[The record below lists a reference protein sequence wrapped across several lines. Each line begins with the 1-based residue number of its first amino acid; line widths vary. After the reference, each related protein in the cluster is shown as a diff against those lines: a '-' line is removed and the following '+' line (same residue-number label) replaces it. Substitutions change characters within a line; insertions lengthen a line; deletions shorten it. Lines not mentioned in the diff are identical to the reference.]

1 MSANVTAIA
10 GEIAEAVA
18 SIRRTGSLL
27 ARLRRRGACA
37 RHDAPLPD
45 AAAGSE
51 ASAARASVPVAR
63 HVTSPGAR
71 RLACELPIAP
81 ILAAP
86 QPGRQLPAAAVAGA
100 GVPPTSAP
108 AARRRVSS
116 AGATQLSCKMPP
128 AAALAASRPR
138 SPLVAAAVGVAIAIA
153 SGCAVGPKY
162 AKPDPLPPVAAAAPG
177 AEPQAQA
184 VPSSFTEGVD
194 WKAAL
199 PGDQA
204 LRGAWWEVF
213 NDADLN
219 ALEQRISV
227 SNQTL
232 KAAEARFRQAR
243 ALVRV
248 NRAAQFPTVRAT
260 PSIGDARLSSNRP
273 NAPASVA
280 NGNSGDFVLAG
291 DVSYEVDVW
300 GRVRKTV
307 EAATATAQ
315 ASAADLETVS
325 LSLHAELALNYLS
338 LRSLDAQQKL
348 LDENV
353 AAFER
358 ALELTQNRYKGGI
371 ASGSDVAQA
380 RTQLETTR
388 AQAVDVGV
396 ARSQFEHAIAILVG
410 QTPET
415 FKLAAKPLDTPPPG
429 IPVGVPSALL
439 ERRPDIASAE
449 RRVAEAN
456 AQIGIART
464 AFFPTLLL
472 GARAGFESASI
483 ADWFNWPSRLWSIG
497 PSAVQTIFDGGR
509 RRALSDAAQA
519 SYDATVATYR
529 DTVLNAFGDVEDGLA
544 ALRILEHEADVQQA
558 AVDAAQES
566 LMHAENRYK
575 GGLAN
580 YLEVTTAQNIALN
593 NQRTAV
599 GLLQRRMTATVLLIK
614 SLGGGWDVSQL
625 PTNFTDASAASAAR
639 GSAAAGA
646 ARSATP

>member
-1 MSANVTAIA
+1 MKSDVSR
-10 GEIAEAVA
+10 A
-18 SIRRTGSLL
+18 SSG
-27 ARLRRRGACA
+27 
-37 RHDAPLPD
+37 
-45 AAAGSE
+45 AAAGPARVGL
-51 ASAARASVPVAR
+51 ASGIDRAAASQQPVVSGMLSARAVDSR
-63 HVTSPGAR
+63 SG
-71 RLACELPIAP
+71 LFE
-81 ILAAP
+81 AAFSRP
-86 QPGRQLPAAAVAGA
+86 RP
-100 GVPPTSAP
+100 
-108 AARRRVSS
+108 ARRRMRAPLAS
-116 AGATQLSCKMPP
+116 ATLI
-128 AAALAASRPR
+128 ASV
-138 SPLVAAAVGVAIAIA
+138 LVA
-153 SGCAVGPKY
+153 GCAVGPKY
-162 AKPDPLPPVAAAAPG
+162 VKPDALPPAPASAPG
-177 AEPQAQA
+177 GEPQAQA
-184 VPSSFTEGVD
+184 MPSAYSEGEG
-194 WKAAL
+194 WKPAQPA
-199 PGDQA
+199 DQA

-213 NDADLN
+213 NDAELN
-219 ALEQRISV
+219 ALESRISV

-260 PSIGDARLSSNRP
+260 PSLGNQRLSANRP
-273 NAPASVA
+273 NVPPGAATA
-280 NGNSGDFVLAG
+280 NSGDFVLAG

-307 EAATATAQ
+307 EAARAEAQ
-315 ASAADLETVS
+315 ASAADLESVS

-348 LDENV
+348 LDESV
-353 AAFER
+353 TAFER

-388 AQAVDVGV
+388 AQAVDIGV
-396 ARSQFEHAIAILVG
+396 QRAQFEHAIAILVG

-415 FKLAAKPLDTPPPG
+415 LKLAAKPWEQPPPG
-429 IPVGVPSALL
+429 VPVGVPSALL
-439 ERRPDIASAE
+439 ERRPDIAAAE

-472 GARAGFESASI
+472 GARAGFEASSI
-483 ADWFNWPSRLWSIG
+483 GDWFNWPSRLWSIG
-497 PSAVQTIFDGGR
+497 PSAVQTLFDGGR
-509 RRALSDAAQA
+509 RRAVSDAVQA

-529 DTVLNAFGDVEDGLA
+529 DTVLNAFGDVEDGIA
-544 ALRILEHEADVQQA
+544 ALRILEHEAGVQQA

-580 YLEVTTAQNIALN
+580 YLEVTTAQSIALN

-599 GLLQRRMTATVLLIK
+599 GLLQRRMTTTVLLIK
-614 SLGGGWDVSQL
+614 SLGGGWDASQL
-625 PTNFTDASAASAAR
+625 PTDFTSSAAPAASGASAR
-639 GSAAAGA
+639 QTT
-646 ARSATP
+646 ATP

>member
-1 MSANVTAIA
+1 MKTNKRAH
-10 GEIAEAVA
+10 AVA
-18 SIRRTGSLL
+18 
-27 ARLRRRGACA
+27 
-37 RHDAPLPD
+37 
-45 AAAGSE
+45 AG
-51 ASAARASVPVAR
+51 
-63 HVTSPGAR
+63 G
-71 RLACELPIAP
+71 LGL
-81 ILAAP
+81 
-86 QPGRQLPAAAVAGA
+86 
-100 GVPPTSAP
+100 
-108 AARRRVSS
+108 
-116 AGATQLSCKMPP
+116 
-128 AAALAASRPR
+128 ALAAGAM
-138 SPLVAAAVGVAIAIA
+138 LAIA
-153 SGCAVGPKY
+153 GCAVGPKY
-162 AKPDPLPPVAAAAPG
+162 VKPDALPPAPASAPG
-177 AEPQAQA
+177 GEPQAQA
-184 VPSSFTEGVD
+184 MPSSYSEGEG
-194 WKAAL
+194 WKPAQPA
-199 PGDQA
+199 DQV

-213 NDADLN
+213 NDAELS
-219 ALEQRISV
+219 ALESRISV

-260 PSIGDARLSSNRP
+260 PSIGNQRLSANRP
-273 NAPASVA
+273 NVPANA
-280 NGNSGDFVLAG
+280 INGNSGDFVLAG

-307 EAATATAQ
+307 EAARAEAQ
-315 ASAADLETVS
+315 ASAADLESVS

-338 LRSLDAQQKL
+338 LRSLDAQQQL
-348 LDENV
+348 LDSTV

-396 ARSQFEHAIAILVG
+396 QRSQYEHAIAILVG

-415 FKLAAKPLDTPPPG
+415 LKLAAKPWEQPPPG
-429 IPVGVPSALL
+429 VPVGVPSALL
-439 ERRPDIASAE
+439 ERRPDIAAAE

-456 AQIGIART
+456 AQIGIAHT

-472 GARAGFESASI
+472 GARAGFESSSI
-483 ADWFNWPSRLWSIG
+483 GDWFNWPSRLWSIG
-497 PSAVQTIFDGGR
+497 PSAVQTLFDGGR
-509 RRALSDAAQA
+509 RRAVSDAVQA

-529 DTVLNAFGDVEDGLA
+529 DTVLNAFGDVEDGIA
-544 ALRILEHEADVQQA
+544 ALRILEHEASVQQA

-580 YLEVTTAQNIALN
+580 YLEVTTAQSIALT

-599 GLLQRRMTATVLLIK
+599 GLLQRRMTTTVLLIK
-614 SLGGGWDVSQL
+614 SLGGGWDASQL
-625 PTNFTDASAASAAR
+625 PTDFTSSASPAASGASARQAT
-639 GSAAAGA
+639 
-646 ARSATP
+646 ATP